1 MCKFLKTK
9 YIYPHGYN
17 VQAISR
23 EQFVTFFFIFAT
35 TMSVNTDKE
44 NTQYEI
50 NKEILTKPHK
60 FSNEYNTLQNQA
72 SCIA

>member
-1 MCKFLKTK
+1 
-9 YIYPHGYN
+9 
-17 VQAISR
+17 
-23 EQFVTFFFIFAT
+23 
-35 TMSVNTDKE
+35 MSVNTDKE

-60 FSNEYNTLQNQA
+60 FSNEYNTLQNQT